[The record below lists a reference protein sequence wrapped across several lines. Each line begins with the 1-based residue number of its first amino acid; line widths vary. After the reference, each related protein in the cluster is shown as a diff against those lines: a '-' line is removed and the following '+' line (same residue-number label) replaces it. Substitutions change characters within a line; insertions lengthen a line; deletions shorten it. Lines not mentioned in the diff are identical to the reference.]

1 MQSLRVENFYAGEG
15 TDGTGVPTKFVTM
28 NCSLEI
34 DVHNPSTMSG
44 IHVSSTSIQLYYSQI
59 PIASGQ
65 VVFIST
71 PESIRQYPFPSEF
84 C

>member
-1 MQSLRVENFYAGEG
+1 MENFYAGEG

-34 DVHNPSTMSG
+34 DVHNPSTMFG
-44 IHVSSTSIQLYYSQI
+44 IRVSSTSIQLYYSQI

-65 VVFIST
+65 VVLCFGTSK
-71 PESIRQYPFPSEF
+71 SIRVELSSLKFLNSA